1 MKRRP
6 RMKPKYLLAGLLLAA
21 TAAWA
26 APAPSDL
33 QARRDA
39 LSKLLAEQWE
49 YTLSHSPEFASI
61 LGDKRWND
69 QLSDFSQ
76 AAIDADLAKTRE
88 FLTRFQA
95 IDTTGFPEQ
104 EALNKALMV
113 RNLQEG
119 IEASKFKDWQM
130 PVNQISGIHLLAA

>member
-1 MKRRP
+1 MKGDS
-6 RMKPKYLLAGLLLAA
+6 RMKSKFLLAGLLLAA
-21 TAAWA
+21 AAVWA

-39 LSKLLAEQWE
+39 LDKLLAEQWE

-69 QLSDFSQ
+69 QISDNSQ
-76 AAIDADLAKTRE
+76 AAIDADLAKSRE
-88 FLTRFQA
+88 LLQRFQA

-104 EALNKALMV
+104 ERLTQELMV
-113 RNLQEG
+113 RDLREG
-119 IEASKFKDWQM
+119 LEGAKFKGWLM
-130 PVNQISGIHLLAA
+130 PVNQISGIH